1 MTTNAAHEDLMNPD
15 VSPNSVT
22 SGVRR
27 VNNVPLYIIGVAVLV
42 FLIVMM
48 MVAADRADQQNRPE
62 EASKDKGGN
71 ASMFAN
77 QIAGDQGDGLI
88 AEKTKPLEV
97 PALSTTQTQPTPAF
111 TLARAENLTAPPTPP
126 NQLGARPQQ
135 QNDDATRIRQ
145 MKLQLLNEA
154 IKAKT
159 AVKIQSPR
167 SSGSPP
173 AMATAQSNGDD
184 GIIQPASQQQSNIDP
199 TVVYQNKL
207 AKIQQS
213 MNGGG
218 SSGLSSSGF
227 GGDSSPQLIRTGT
240 SAGSNN
246 TSSPSS
252 NNDFSQFDKSG
263 HHDRWKIESELEAPS
278 SPYELRAGFVIPGTL
293 ISGINS
299 ELPGQIMAQVAQNV
313 YDTATGKY
321 LLIPQGARL
330 VGAYSS
336 QVAYGQARVLVA
348 WQRIVFPDGKAMDI
362 GAMPG
367 ADGAGYAGFND
378 LVDHHYLRIFGSA
391 LIMSAI
397 TAGVAMSQNQGSATT
412 SGVYAP
418 NASNVM
424 SQALGQQL
432 GHTTAMMIQ
441 KNLNIAPTLE
451 IRPGFRFN
459 LIITKDLTMTKPYQS
474 FDY

>member
-1 MTTNAAHEDLMNPD
+1 MTTAAHEDLMNPD
-15 VSPNSVT
+15 VSPDSVT

-27 VNNVPLYIIGVAVLV
+27 VNNVPLYIIGAAVFV

-48 MVAADRADQQNRPE
+48 LVAADRADQQNRPE
-62 EASKDKGGN
+62 EAGKDKGGN

-77 QIAGDQGDGLI
+77 QIAGNQGDGLI

-97 PALSTTQTQPTPAF
+97 PALSTPQPEKAPAI

-167 SSGSPP
+167 SPGSPP
-173 AMATAQSNGDD
+173 AMASMQSSGDD
-184 GIIQPASQQQSNIDP
+184 GIIQPTSVQQQSNVDP
-199 TVVYQNKL
+199 TIVYQNKL

-213 MNGGG
+213 LNGGG
-218 SSGLSSSGF
+218 L
-227 GGDSSPQLIRTGT
+227 GGDSTPQLIKTG
-240 SAGSNN
+240 APGNN
-246 TSSPSS
+246 TSGPSS

-263 HHDRWKIESELEAPS
+263 HHDRWKIDSELEAPS

-418 NASNVM
+418 NTSNVL

-451 IRPGFRFN
+451 IRPGYRFN
-459 LIITKDLTMTKPYQS
+459 LIVTKDLTMTKPYQS

>member
-1 MTTNAAHEDLMNPD
+1 MTTAAHEDLMNPD
-15 VSPNSVT
+15 VSPDSVT

-27 VNNVPLYIIGVAVLV
+27 VNNVPLYIIGAAVFV

-48 MVAADRADQQNRPE
+48 LVAADRADQQNRPE
-62 EASKDKGGN
+62 EAGKDKGGN

-77 QIAGDQGDGLI
+77 QIAGNQGDGLI

-97 PALSTTQTQPTPAF
+97 PALSTPQPEKTPAI

-167 SSGSPP
+167 SPGSPP
-173 AMATAQSNGDD
+173 AMASMQSSGDD
-184 GIIQPASQQQSNIDP
+184 GIIQPTSVQQQSNVDP
-199 TVVYQNKL
+199 TIVYQNKL

-213 MNGGG
+213 LNSGGSGSLGGG
-218 SSGLSSSGF
+218 I
-227 GGDSSPQLIRTGT
+227 GGDSAPQLIKTGA
-240 SAGSNN
+240 SGNN
-246 TSSPSS
+246 TSGSSS
-252 NNDFSQFDKSG
+252 NNDFSQFDKAG
-263 HHDRWKIESELEAPS
+263 HHDRWKIDSELEAPS

-418 NASNVM
+418 NASNVL

-451 IRPGFRFN
+451 IRPGYRFN
-459 LIITKDLTMTKPYQS
+459 LIVTKDLTMTKPYQS